1 MSVRRRFAGDMASHL
16 SEDSFMLSHA
26 SRLTYVFKV
35 SLCSLQ
41 QVSRWQDEKTRAVDT
56 PRGESRDE

>member
-26 SRLTYVFKV
+26 SKLTMLSTVVCVVYSK
-35 SLCSLQ
+35 
-41 QVSRWQDEKTRAVDT
+41 WEDANTRAADR